1 MDERV
6 FGVFLM
12 VGSICGLILYG
23 ILMFFGDLAFLVLK
37 VTAFTVV
44 GSLLIMAAWGGFM
57 LFTTPKLPESDIN
70 DLGVEGD
77 DEGL

>member
-23 ILMFFGDLAFLVLK
+23 TLMFFGDLAFFVLK
-37 VTAFTVV
+37 VTAFASV
-44 GSLLIMAAWGGFM
+44 GSLLFMAAWGGFM
-57 LFTTPKLPESDIN
+57 LFTTPGLPESDIN
-70 DLGVEGD
+70 DVGE
-77 DEGL
+77 